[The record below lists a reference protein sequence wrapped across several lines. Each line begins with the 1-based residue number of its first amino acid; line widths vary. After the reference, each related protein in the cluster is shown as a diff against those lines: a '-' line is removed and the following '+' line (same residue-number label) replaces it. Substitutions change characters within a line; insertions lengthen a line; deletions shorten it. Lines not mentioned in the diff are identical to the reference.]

1 MKKQRAMH
9 SPFME
14 WIKTLTPVRYNLTS
28 SGLINYQL
36 SELPVQLND
45 LELSGASTYGYK
57 PLQQAL
63 AKNCNVAEENIFAT
77 IGTSLAN
84 HIAMAAVTE
93 PGDEVLIEHPTYEL
107 LLSTAQYLGLK
118 VKRFPRRFED
128 GFKLDVREVE
138 RAITPKTQLIVFTNL
153 HNPSSVL
160 TDEKTLKQVGAIAR
174 SIGAR
179 VLVDEVY
186 LDAAFDLKPR
196 SAFHLGRLS
205 QGVGDLGKEFITTN
219 SLTKVYGL
227 SGLRC
232 GWVLAEPDLVRKMW
246 RLNDL
251 FTVIPS
257 HPSER
262 LSVIAIAY
270 LDRITQWARN
280 ILTINHATFNSWLR
294 SRSEVQAITP
304 NFGTVIFPCLK
315 SGSVDEL
322 CSLLQEKYST
332 AIVPGKF
339 FEMANHFRIGLG
351 CQTETLEAGLR
362 NIASALD
369 ELTPNT

>member
-1 MKKQRAMH
+1 MNQKWRVMH

-14 WIKTLTPVRYNLTS
+14 WIKTLPPVRYNLTS
-28 SGLINYQL
+28 SGLMNYPL
-36 SELPVQLND
+36 SELPVQLDD
-45 LELSGASTYGYK
+45 LELSGSSSYGYK

-63 AKNCNVAEENIFAT
+63 AKKCHVAEENIFST

-84 HIAMAAVTE
+84 HIAMAVLTQ
-93 PGDEVLIEHPTYEL
+93 PRDEVLIEHPTYEL
-107 LLSTAQYLGLK
+107 LLSTAQYLNLQ
-118 VKRFPRRFED
+118 VKRFQRKFEN
-128 GFKLDVREVE
+128 GFQIDVREIE
-138 RAITPKTQLIVFTNL
+138 RTVSSKTRLIVLTNL

-160 TDEKTLKQVGAIAR
+160 TDEKTLKQVGEIAQ

-186 LDAAFDLKPR
+186 LDAAFELKPR
-196 SAFHLGRLS
+196 SAFHY
-205 QGVGDLGKEFITTN
+205 GDEFVTTN

-232 GWVLAEPDLVRKMW
+232 GWVLADPDLIRTMW

-262 LSVIAIAY
+262 LSVIALDNFEHIA
-270 LDRITQWARN
+270 DWARN
-280 ILTINHATFNSWLR
+280 ILTASQAIFNSWLQT
-294 SRSEVQAITP
+294 QAHVHVIPP

-322 CSLLQEKYST
+322 SSLVQEKYST
-332 AIVPGKF
+332 AIVPGRF
-339 FEMANHFRIGLG
+339 FEMPNFFRIGLG
-351 CQTETLEAGLR
+351 HQKEILETGLKWL
-362 NIASALD
+362 STGFE
-369 ELTPNT
+369 ELTNR